1 MNGKGASG
9 AQRLLRPEARR
20 LLSAHVLLLV
30 LLLFVVRL
38 AASHSLLFL
47 LLGRGWFAGERYRCT
62 DPECEECRES
72 NEACVASHGNL
83 HMISELM
90 KPSHRTMR
98 CCRSRKHSMLLMRVA
113 KLFSHRVEQGRCL
126 VS

>member
-9 AQRLLRPEARR
+9 AQRILRPEARR

-30 LLLFVVRL
+30 LLLFFVRL

-47 LLGRGWFAGERYRCT
+47 LLGRGWFAGEGYRCT
-62 DPECEECRES
+62 DTEGEERCECD
-72 NEACVASHGNL
+72 EACEASHGNL

-90 KPSHRTMR
+90 KPSHRSMR
-98 CCRSRKHSMLLMRVA
+98 CCRFQKTLCTIDESGEALWSSRRA
-113 KLFSHRVEQGRCL
+113 R
-126 VS
+126 